1 MRSNRLR
8 VRESLYGIG
17 FISPAFILLIAFG
30 IIPLILAIYISFF
43 DFPLINPARREFVG
57 WANYLNALQ
66 NNDFQKAFTNTIYYA
81 LLQMPMQ
88 TILGLILALL
98 IAKPRKG
105 RNIFWTSYYL
115 PVVMSMVVVSVI
127 WRIMLDSENG
137 LINSVLLWIGLPRQP
152 FLTSVSQAIPSL
164 AVMVTWKWVGFSM
177 LIFLAGLKDIPTEYY
192 DAGKIDGANAFQGFR
207 YITLPL
213 LKRPLAY
220 VLVVNTIAASKFF
233 TPVYV
238 ITKGGPSRS
247 TLSVIYYMFQEAF
260 SYGRFGYATAV
271 AVLFLIFMLVLAMVQ
286 LRMMRS
292 DQE

>member
-1 MRSNRLR
+1 MRANRLR

-66 NNDFQKAFTNTIYYA
+66 NKDFQKAFTNTISYA

-115 PVVMSMVVVSVI
+115 PVVMSMVVVSVV

-192 DAGKIDGANAFQGFR
+192 DAGKVDGANAFQGFR

-247 TLSVIYYMFQEAF
+247 TLSVIYHMFQEAF

>member
-1 MRSNRLR
+1 MRANRLR

-17 FISPAFILLIAFG
+17 FISPAFILIIAFG
-30 IIPLILAIYISFF
+30 IIPLILAMYISFF
-43 DFPLINPARREFVG
+43 DYPLINPARREFVG
-57 WANYLNALQ
+57 WANYLNAFQ
-66 NNDFQKAFTNTIYYA
+66 NKDFQKAFINTIYYA

-98 IAKPRKG
+98 IAKPWKG

-137 LINSVLLWIGLPRQP
+137 IINSVLLWIGLPRQP
-152 FLTSVSQAIPSL
+152 FLTSVSQALPSL
-164 AVMVTWKWVGFSM
+164 AVMVTWKWVGFTM
-177 LIFLAGLKDIPTEYY
+177 LIFLAGLKDIPTDYY
-192 DAGKIDGANAFQGFR
+192 DAGKVDGANTLQGFIF
-207 YITLPL
+207 ITLPL
-213 LKRPLAY
+213 LKRPLTY
-220 VLVVNTIAASKFF
+220 VLVANTIAAFKFF

-260 SYGRFGYATAV
+260 SYSRFGYASAIAV
-271 AVLFLIFMLVLAMVQ
+271 VFLIFMLILAMVQ
-286 LRMMRS
+286 LRMLRS
-292 DQE
+292 EQE